1 MNYFWSVRFEGFSK
15 VRVYGSR
22 SHVGSPGSLLQ
33 DVEDCPHRR
42 LSMWLLHHFCTVDR
56 IVSILPAI
64 LRLRLFTRIYQL
76 IFRKLHVEALPC
88 AKNAQTPTG
97 FARRCLCGIVI
108 KSFFVHRSMAKLGLV
123 DLVILLMINLRRL
136 TVRLVLVLGAQDVSK
151 RVTQRRIRRLAKR
164 VQEHLCRHVFN
175 ASFGLGHSISAFF
188 VPAPSGCRAN
198 LCSI

>member
-1 MNYFWSVRFEGFSK
+1 MNDFWSVRFEGFSK

-42 LSMWLLHHFCTVDR
+42 LSMWLLHHVCTVDG

-64 LRLRLFTRIYQL
+64 LRLQLFPRNYQL

-97 FARRCLCGIVI
+97 FARRCLCGIVTV
-108 KSFFVHRSMAKLGLV
+108 SFFVHRSMAKLGLV

-136 TVRLVLVLGAQDVSK
+136 TVRLVLVLGLVYGDWQKEFKNIYAGLCSTPRLDLDTAYQLSLF
-151 RVTQRRIRRLAKR
+151 QRLQAAER
-164 VQEHLCRHVFN
+164 
-175 ASFGLGHSISAFF
+175 ISA
-188 VPAPSGCRAN
+188 AS
-198 LCSI
+198 S